1 MLSRTDI
8 QLEGLSIVD
17 GLDSFTV
24 FDLLRVSGA
33 ATLRS
38 TLALRSVQATARLR
52 IELRPS
58 GGKAAIVSGNAAT
71 DVEHVQLG
79 LALSDLGA
87 VAALVLGVDAAEL
100 GAVPLGSVVRPGGQG
115 CLLRALRRLRFS
127 ELSGSVGDVRSLG
140 MTGFISPGP
149 SSPKDRLSRLALC

>member
-38 TLALRSVQATARLR
+38 TLALRSVQSTARLR

-71 DVEHVQLG
+71 AG
-79 LALSDLGA
+79 
-87 VAALVLGVDAAEL
+87 
-100 GAVPLGSVVRPGGQG
+100 PLGEALLQFVRQLWLIPEARMLHG
-115 CLLRALRRLRFS
+115 L
-127 ELSGSVGDVRSLG
+127 V
-140 MTGFISPGP
+140 
-149 SSPKDRLSRLALC
+149 